1 MPAARII
8 TPPLSGRDRKHY
20 ARELHKAEVAYEHE
34 MREAAEAHE
43 AADRMLAKAHAL
55 DCIAW
60 TTRQFIGG
68 DEDPSPTIADAIH
81 GRYSLLEVRCRHC
94 RHTEI
99 IDLTLVV
106 WPRERPVHTI
116 RRALYCGPCQRTAGR
131 KHRPELIGL
140 RPLDGPQPSAPVEA
154 ARQKKAR

>member
-34 MREAAEAHE
+34 MREAAEAH
-43 AADRMLAKAHAL
+43 ATADRMVAKAHAL

-60 TTRQFIGG
+60 TTRQFIGSG
-68 DEDPSPTIADAIH
+68 EDPSPTIEAAIAGGH
-81 GRYSLLEVRCRHC
+81 SLLEVRCHHC

-99 IDLTLVV
+99 VDLTLAV
-106 WPRERPVHTI
+106 WQRSRPCI
-116 RRALYCGPCQRTAGR
+116 R
-131 KHRPELIGL
+131 
-140 RPLDGPQPSAPVEA
+140 
-154 ARQKKAR
+154 

>member
-1 MPAARII
+1 MSAARII
-8 TPPLSGRDRKHY
+8 TPPLSGRDRKYY

-34 MREAAEAHE
+34 ILEAAKAHA

-68 DEDPSPTIADAIH
+68 DDAPSPSISDAIH
-81 GRYSLLEVRCRHC
+81 GRYGLLEVRCRHC

-99 IDLTLVV
+99 MT
-106 WPRERPVHTI
+106 
-116 RRALYCGPCQRTAGR
+116 
-131 KHRPELIGL
+131 
-140 RPLDGPQPSAPVEA
+140 
-154 ARQKKAR
+154 